1 MLYLI
6 LILLNI
12 TPLNKKSRFF
22 CKKVLHFFK
31 TGAILS
37 SFIKKKEGGLFMRS
51 NRFTRSI
58 GEDDHVLTPEEIRAK
73 MHITEDTDRIFM
85 ARIYNWMA
93 GGLLISGLTAWKIS
107 SLMVEQTSFFYRAP
121 GLFLLLLIME
131 IVLVGI
137 LIAMVEKLSPFW
149 AAVLFCAFALL
160 NGITL
165 APLFLFYT
173 KASIFSAFFASSGMF
188 FVTSLFGYLTGL
200 DLGRVGSFCIMGV
213 FGLLI
218 ATLINLFLNNSLM
231 EMIIN
236 YVGIVLFL
244 GLTAWDTQQLRNM
257 TKEYAAGGIDEKT
270 MRKYA
275 VVGALMLYLDF
286 INIFLFLLR
295 LTGKRE

>member
-1 MLYLI
+1 
-6 LILLNI
+6 
-12 TPLNKKSRFF
+12 
-22 CKKVLHFFK
+22 
-31 TGAILS
+31 
-37 SFIKKKEGGLFMRS
+37 MRS